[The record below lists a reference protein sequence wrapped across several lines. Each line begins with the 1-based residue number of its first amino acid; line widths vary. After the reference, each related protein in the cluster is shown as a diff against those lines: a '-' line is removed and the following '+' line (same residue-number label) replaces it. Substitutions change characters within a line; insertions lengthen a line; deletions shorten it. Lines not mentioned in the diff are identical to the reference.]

1 MEVMNFDGTSGE
13 VVQMEEAVSMLLE
26 HLVGPVLP
34 RAATDVT
41 PAEMER
47 AVARQIHTAVILY
60 NYYHRSLS
68 PQLAFADVKRFL
80 LCASHSVGEDLF
92 PFSNVV
98 HEKNP
103 GDDVKPSVT
112 DRAAMDACEIAE
124 ALDASQDFP
133 EMSLWP
139 IAKVAVLL
147 LDPTRK
153 KCVWSIIEKEFDA
166 SAGNSYSSKQLLLH
180 RTSKIFALSVCSL
193 CIVLLPYGKLMV
205 LKGMKHANLHILDED
220 LTYSLSTERTITK
233 LFIVEYEQTTNR
245 ELTEVPLQE
254 LVSSMSGPLF
264 VNDPFPKTSPVV
276 EHYHILPYKKSLLQF
291 LHRERPSDYAVHEIA
306 ESMDQQEA
314 KNKSMMQK
322 GTKKVSTAKQKQ
334 AIKLV
339 DTSPDGE
346 NPVRENDPLVVDLDT
361 SKQTTKYRNIKEA
374 AAASGGKLIL
384 QAGVQVDK
392 EKTQSS
398 DITPDVFPTKAP
410 SVGHVTE
417 NIILEGQNMGASE
430 NSGGIMENNN
440 DQMYHSLQLIQKM
453 RDDFLHKKHILA
465 ERSAQC
471 DMDIQT
477 ILSEGKMTSIVKSIM
492 DKYKN
497 NSSNKA
503 EATTSS
509 LSGGGGQ
516 TLTTKRLKLREA
528 PLLGKKCQ
536 ELDDICRDSNW
547 MLPRYTVL
555 PSKDG
560 MFDACV
566 NLRGF
571 DFDMRINGD
580 RCMTPYEARCSAA
593 AHMIVELQKKAEK
606 E

>member
-1 MEVMNFDGTSGE
+1 
-13 VVQMEEAVSMLLE
+13 
-26 HLVGPVLP
+26 
-34 RAATDVT
+34 
-41 PAEMER
+41 
-47 AVARQIHTAVILY
+47 
-60 NYYHRSLS
+60 
-68 PQLAFADVKRFL
+68 
-80 LCASHSVGEDLF
+80 
-92 PFSNVV
+92 
-98 HEKNP
+98 
-103 GDDVKPSVT
+103 
-112 DRAAMDACEIAE
+112 MDACEIAE

-139 IAKVAVLL
+139 IAKVA
-147 LDPTRK
+147 
-153 KCVWSIIEKEFDA
+153 EFDA
-166 SAGNSYSSKQLLLH
+166 SAGNSYSSKQSLELPYVIQQLAFTEVER
-180 RTSKIFALSVCSL
+180 RTVCSL

-314 KNKSMMQK
+314 KNNHDYSCCNVE
-322 GTKKVSTAKQKQ
+322 G
-334 AIKLV
+334 
-339 DTSPDGE
+339 PDGE

>member
-34 RAATDVT
+34 RAATD
-41 PAEMER
+41 
-47 AVARQIHTAVILY
+47 IHTAVILY

-153 KCVWSIIEKEFDA
+153 KCLIE
-166 SAGNSYSSKQLLLH
+166 YSSNPKV
-180 RTSKIFALSVCSL
+180 SVCSL

-291 LHRERPSDYAVHEIA
+291 LH
-306 ESMDQQEA
+306 
-314 KNKSMMQK
+314 
-322 GTKKVSTAKQKQ
+322 
-334 AIKLV
+334 
-339 DTSPDGE
+339 
-346 NPVRENDPLVVDLDT
+346 
-361 SKQTTKYRNIKEA
+361 
-374 AAASGGKLIL
+374 
-384 QAGVQVDK
+384 
-392 EKTQSS
+392 
-398 DITPDVFPTKAP
+398 